1 MTIDHLQL
9 VNGIW
14 RVRIEVPVALQPV
27 IGKANLTKGL
37 GTGDYDEACRRA
49 KPYIADF
56 QARIAKAR
64 KGRYWFHNN
73 VKPRH
78 FNGTGALSS
87 SPEWFTPPPVFTAMG
102 VVFDMDV
109 ASPGRQFVD
118 WIPARIHLTKAEDGL
133 TTPWLV
139 YNERGKPRSA
149 FVWCNP
155 PYGLR
160 NGMQQWIDRFVEH
173 GNGVIMLPGYTYT
186 RWFHD
191 LVMKVDCILF
201 PLYKL
206 QFINPTLP
214 PARRNCTISNC
225 LAAIGD
231 QGIEALH
238 NAASRGFGRMFV
250 IP

>member
-1 MTIDHLQL
+1 
-9 VNGIW
+9 
-14 RVRIEVPVALQPV
+14 VRIEVPVVLQAV

-49 KPYIADF
+49 KPHIANF
-56 QARIAKAR
+56 EARIAQAR

-73 VKPRH
+73 VKSRH
-78 FNGTGALSS
+78 FNGTDALSS
-87 SPEWFTPPPVFTAMG
+87 SPEWFTPLPVFTAMG
-102 VVFDMDV
+102 VLFDMDV

-133 TTPWLV
+133 TTPWQ
-139 YNERGKPRSA
+139 G

-160 NGMQQWIDRFVEH
+160 NGMQKWIDKFVEH

-214 PARRNCTISNC
+214 PTRRNCTLSNC

-238 NAASRGFGRMFV
+238 NASSKGFERMFV

>member
-37 GTGDYDEACRRA
+37 GTGDYDEACRCA
-49 KPYIADF
+49 KTYIADF

-78 FNGTGALSS
+78 FNGTDAPSS

-109 ASPGRQFVD
+109 ASPGRQSVD

-160 NGMQQWIDRFVEH
+160 NGMQKWIDKFVEH

-191 LVMKVDCILF
+191 LVIKVDCILF

-214 PARRNCTISNC
+214 PARRNCTLSNC

-231 QGIEALH
+231 QGIEALY
-238 NAASRGFGRMFV
+238 NAASKGFGKLFV

>member
-1 MTIDHLQL
+1 MTIDHSQL

-27 IGKANLTKGL
+27 IGRANLTKGL
-37 GTGDYDEACRRA
+37 GTGHYDEACRRA
-49 KPYIADF
+49 LPHIARF
-56 QARIAKAR
+56 KARIADAR
-64 KGRYWFHNN
+64 RGRYRYHNN

-78 FNGTGALSS
+78 FNSTDVLFSS
-87 SPEWFTPPPVFTAMG
+87 TEWFTPPSVFTAMG

-109 ASPGRQFVD
+109 ASPGREFVD
-118 WIPARIHLTKAEDGL
+118 WLPATRHLTKAEDGL
-133 TTPWLV
+133 TTTWT
-139 YNERGKPRSA
+139 G

-160 NGMQQWIDRFVEH
+160 NGMQKWMDKFVEH
-173 GNGVIMLPGYTYT
+173 GNGVILLPGYTYT

-214 PARRNCTISNC
+214 PARRNCTLSNC

-231 QGIEALH
+231 RGIEALH
-238 NAASRGFGRMFV
+238 NAAIAGFGKLFV